1 MKPSLRLPLLP
12 MPKKV
17 LHLRGSF
24 DLRGAPPIVLTPRSN
39 DSDFASALAL
49 RKGLAGQCG
58 IELSVET
65 HAQVEDLG
73 PRIELHRRGARGQAY
88 LLEVRPN
95 RIELQGEGPAGLRYA
110 VETLIQLAGVRR
122 EIPACRIDDAPDL
135 ALRGILIDISRGK
148 VPKPETLRALV
159 DFCVRLKLNTMMLYT
174 EHTFRFRRHPDIG
187 ADSDPM
193 AAETIRQLDSYAA
206 ANHVELI
213 PTLQSLG
220 HMHQILKLSRYRHLA
235 ESDRLWSLSP
245 SKPQTYDLLRD
256 LYDEYLPNFRS
267 RLFNA
272 NCDEPVDLADGTKY
286 FEHVE
291 RVRQLALAH
300 GKRTMIWADVVHA
313 HPESIGKLD
322 RDLVL
327 LDWWYE
333 ADHDYERVR
342 VFSDHGIAFLVC
354 PGTSSWNAL
363 FPRLENSIANIAR
376 YAAAGKRHGAWGL
389 VNTDW
394 GDGGHYNLL
403 GNSWFG
409 FAWGAQQAWSGDA
422 AGEIFDRAFSR
433 LFFGDASG
441 KIARAYRSLGAL
453 HETGFT
459 VANASPLQSLYFDDL
474 EPAKFTTRAKA
485 GTLKKTETRLKRVR
499 AALVNL
505 EDRFSREKATHGELL
520 YATDASLLA
529 VRKALAGLD
538 YFEWRRRPASLSASQ
553 RSGLSRRLVT
563 LASEQAALGRT
574 LWRLW
579 QQRNHRS
586 NFEITTKK
594 LAASIRSLRG
604 AARRLDNNR
613 PPPLPKGE

>member
-1 MKPSLRLPLLP
+1 
-12 MPKKV
+12 
-17 LHLRGSF
+17 LHRLRGSF
-24 DLRGAPPIVLTPRSN
+24 DLRRGDAPIVLTPRSS
-39 DSDFASALAL
+39 DSDFAAAVALQRGLL
-49 RKGLAGQCG
+49 RECG

-65 HAQVEDLG
+65 HARVEDLG
-73 PRIELHRRGARGQAY
+73 RRIELHRRGARGQAY
-88 LLEVRPN
+88 ALEVRPN
-95 RIELQGEGPAGLRYA
+95 RIALQGEGPAGLRYA
-110 VETLIQLAGVRR
+110 VETLIQLAGTRG

-135 ALRGILIDISRGK
+135 ALRGVLIDISRGK
-148 VPKPETLRALV
+148 VPKRDTLRALI
-159 DFCVRLKLNTMMLYT
+159 DFCVRLKLNTLMLYT
-174 EHTFRFRRHPDIG
+174 EHTFRFRRHPEIG
-187 ADSDPM
+187 ADADPM
-193 AAETIRQLDSYAA
+193 TAETVRRLDSYAA

-220 HMHQILKLSRYRHLA
+220 HMHQILKLPRYRHLA

-245 SKPQTYDLLRD
+245 DKRGTYELLRD

-272 NCDEPVDLADGTKY
+272 NCDEPVDLADGAKY

-300 GKRTMIWADVVHA
+300 GKRTMIWADVAHA
-313 HPESIGKLD
+313 HAESLGKLD
-322 RDLVL
+322 RDLIL

-333 ADHDYERVR
+333 ADHDFERVR
-342 VFSDHGIAFLVC
+342 VLSENGLEFLVC

-363 FPRLENSIANIAR
+363 FPRLQNSIANIAR

-409 FAWGAQQAWSGDA
+409 FAWGAQQAWSGDTPA
-422 AGEIFDRAFSR
+422 RIFDRAFSR

-441 KIARAYRSLGAL
+441 KIARSYRMLGAS
-453 HETGFT
+453 HGTGFK
-459 VANASPLQSLYFDDL
+459 VANASPIQSLYFDDL
-474 EPAKFTTRAKA
+474 GPAKFTTRAKA
-485 GTLKKTETRLKRVR
+485 ETLKKTEGRLKRVR
-499 AALVNL
+499 AVLAGL
-505 EDRFSREKATHGELL
+505 EDRFSREKATHRELL

-529 VRKALAGLD
+529 VRKALAGVD
-538 YFEWRRRPASLSASQ
+538 YLGWRRRPASLSPIA
-553 RSGLSRRLVT
+553 RARLSRRLMGI
-563 LASEQAALGRT
+563 ASEQAALGRR

-579 QQRNHRS
+579 LDRNHRS
-586 NFEITTKK
+586 NFEITKKK

-604 AARRLDNNR
+604 AARRLDDNR
-613 PPPLPKGE
+613 PPPPPNGE

>member
-1 MKPSLRLPLLP
+1 MKPRLRLPLLP
-12 MPKKV
+12 TPKK
-17 LHLRGSF
+17 LHRSRGSF
-24 DLRGAPPIVLTPRSN
+24 DLRGAPPIVLTPRSS
-39 DSDFASALAL
+39 DSDFAAAVALQ
-49 RKGLAGQCG
+49 KGLLRECG

-65 HAQVEDLG
+65 HARVEDLG

-88 LLEVRPN
+88 VLEIRPN
-95 RIELQGEGPAGLRYA
+95 RIELQAEGPAGLRYA
-110 VETLIQLAGVRR
+110 VETLIQLAGGKR

-135 ALRGILIDISRGK
+135 ALRGVLVDISRGK
-148 VPKPETLRALV
+148 VPKLDTLRALI
-159 DFCVRLKLNTMMLYT
+159 DFCVRLKLNTLMLYT
-174 EHTFRFRRHPDIG
+174 EHTFRFRRHPEIG
-187 ADSDPM
+187 ADADPM
-193 AAETIRQLDSYAA
+193 AAETIRQLDAYAA
-206 ANHVELI
+206 ANHVDLI

-220 HMHQILKLSRYRHLA
+220 HMHQILKLPHYRHLA

-245 SKPQTYDLLRD
+245 SEPQTYELLRD

-272 NCDEPVDLADGTKY
+272 NCDEPVDLADGAKY

-291 RVRQLALAH
+291 RVRELALSH

-333 ADHDYERVR
+333 ADHDFERVR
-342 VFSDHGIAFLVC
+342 VFSNHGIAFLVC

-376 YAAAGKRHGAWGL
+376 YAAAGKRYGAWGL

-409 FAWGAQQAWSGDA
+409 FAWGAQQAWSGDTP
-422 AGEIFDRAFSR
+422 GEGFDRAFSR

-441 KIARAYRSLGAL
+441 KIARAYRMLGAL
-453 HETGFT
+453 HGTGFK

-474 EPAKFTTRAKA
+474 GPAKFTTHAKA
-485 GTLKKTETRLKRVR
+485 GTLKKTEIRLKRVR
-499 AALVNL
+499 AVLVNL
-505 EDRFSREKATHGELL
+505 EDRFSREKETHRELL
-520 YATDASLLA
+520 YAADASLLA

-538 YFEWRRRPASLSASQ
+538 YLEWRRRPASLSSIQRGRLSQ
-553 RSGLSRRLVT
+553 RLAT
-563 LASEQAALGRT
+563 LASEQTSLGRT

-579 QQRNHRS
+579 QERNHRS
-586 NFEITTKK
+586 NFEITKKK
-594 LAASIRSLRG
+594 LAVSIRSLRG
-604 AARRLDNNR
+604 AARRLANNR
-613 PPPLPKGE
+613 PRPIPEGK